1 MQSSHPMTDL
11 RHELSNKTNIE
22 RLIFMKKNIYYF
34 GLLFFLCSSFFA
46 HGIEVNAD
54 SFVKADREEEE
65 EESFELSAPNMGRVY
80 TKEKVMIKR
89 DLSSLD
95 SAVDSLEEEQIKKP
109 KKPTKPKTNK
119 RKPAS
124 LNHPFSADYGDMEIR
139 WQEK

>member
-1 MQSSHPMTDL
+1 M
-11 RHELSNKTNIE
+11 
-22 RLIFMKKNIYYF
+22 
-34 GLLFFLCSSFFA
+34 FFFFA
-46 HGIEVNAD
+46 YGIEVNAD
-54 SFVKADREEEE
+54 SFVKADREEE

-109 KKPTKPKTNK
+109 KKPTTKPKTNK

-124 LNHPFSADYGDMEIR
+124 LNRRFQQTTEI
-139 WQEK
+139 WKFAGKKNNILV

>member
-1 MQSSHPMTDL
+1 
-11 RHELSNKTNIE
+11 
-22 RLIFMKKNIYYF
+22 MKKIIYYF

-46 HGIEVNAD
+46 YGIEVNAD
-54 SFVKADREEEE
+54 SFVKADREEE

-95 SAVDSLEEEQIKKP
+95 SAVDSLEEEQIKKT
-109 KKPTKPKTNK
+109 KKTTTKPKTNK

-124 LNHPFSADYGDMEIR
+124 LNRSLSADYGDMEIR
-139 WQEK
+139 WQKK